1 MKHHY
6 HCPDFPFVYNP
17 VEFNKYSDKEFLQYC
32 PGAVMYMPGTRNF
45 SPKILEKS
53 VLGLT
58 TLVLCLEDAC
68 PEQDVPAAEEN
79 VLQLL
84 DTVSNAIESGKLT
97 YESVPL
103 IFIRVRSLSQFK
115 NFSPRLTPAMAK
127 VLTGFNF
134 PKFNSLNGVE
144 YLEHLRIVNQDIGEI
159 LYGMPIIEDSRV
171 AFKETRIKELIA
183 IKTILDS
190 HKEYILQVRVGATD
204 FPLVWRPKGVY
215 NTIYDVLPV
224 AECLS
229 DILNV
234 FLVVMS
240 MLFQVRYGSISA
252 SLKI

>member
-84 DTVSNAIESGKLT
+84 DTVSNAIENTSP
-97 YESVPL
+97 PL
-103 IFIRVRSLSQFK
+103 
-115 NFSPRLTPAMAK
+115 
-127 VLTGFNF
+127 G
-134 PKFNSLNGVE
+134 PKFSTKQSTLVCCSL
-144 YLEHLRIVNQDIGEI
+144 Y
-159 LYGMPIIEDSRV
+159 PARV
-171 AFKETRIKELIA
+171 T
-183 IKTILDS
+183 
-190 HKEYILQVRVGATD
+190 
-204 FPLVWRPKGVY
+204 PK
-215 NTIYDVLPV
+215 
-224 AECLS
+224 
-229 DILNV
+229 
-234 FLVVMS
+234 
-240 MLFQVRYGSISA
+240 
-252 SLKI
+252 